1 MYNHIIIFDGKTSAL
16 SIYFFTSML
25 RADWM
30 HVFKIIINPHTVLVR
45 EIIVS
50 SMEIAV
56 SAFELG
62 NSGPISCL
70 LNL

>member
-1 MYNHIIIFDGKTSAL
+1 
-16 SIYFFTSML
+16 
-25 RADWM
+25 M
-30 HVFKIIINPHTVLVR
+30 HVFKIILNPHTVLVR

-62 NSGPISCL
+62 TSSPISCL

>member
-1 MYNHIIIFDGKTSAL
+1 
-16 SIYFFTSML
+16 ML

-30 HVFKIIINPHTVLVR
+30 HVFKIIVNPHTVLVR

-50 SMEIAV
+50 WMEIAV
-56 SAFELG
+56 SAFELC
-62 NSGPISCL
+62 NSSPISCL

>member
-1 MYNHIIIFDGKTSAL
+1 
-16 SIYFFTSML
+16 
-25 RADWM
+25 M

-56 SAFELG
+56 SAFELS
-62 NSGPISCL
+62 NPSPISCL

>member
-1 MYNHIIIFDGKTSAL
+1 MVKLVHKAFIV
-16 SIYFFTSML
+16 FTSML
-25 RADWM
+25 KADWM